1 MEITSKAEVM
11 KPALLK
17 VSIPL
22 AISVAGFVCARIM
35 SRRSSTVS
43 SPKTNVCYVFNDEDS
58 FHSFP
63 STMEDEEPMVNDT
76 SLANM
81 KMGVKP
87 KFEEILGFRSQ
98 IEDLERRAWE
108 LEKQFVSYCD
118 LKEQESLLTELKN
131 MVLLEIAHVEFLDR
145 EISSA
150 EAENERLRNLV
161 VQYVGVLE
169 YIEHW
174 KSKNGSLQR
183 KVKRL
188 LRRTKQQSR
197 VKRDQNMKIE
207 ATEAEILRNCDGL
220 ETRFNVIKKLEE
232 EVRELHKIMIEGE
245 VIAMENY
252 NELGNE
258 PEQLQKDRAAE
269 VGELIF

>member
-1 MEITSKAEVM
+1 
-11 KPALLK
+11 
-17 VSIPL
+17 
-22 AISVAGFVCARIM
+22 
-35 SRRSSTVS
+35 
-43 SPKTNVCYVFNDEDS
+43 
-58 FHSFP
+58 
-63 STMEDEEPMVNDT
+63 
-76 SLANM
+76 
-81 KMGVKP
+81 MGVKP

-232 EVRELHKIMIEGE
+232 EVRELHKIMVQMREENNELLNKLELIEGE

-269 VGELIF
+269 LRLLKRVVDMLVPKGESYFKGLEDGWKAVVRQEGN

>member
-1 MEITSKAEVM
+1 
-11 KPALLK
+11 
-17 VSIPL
+17 
-22 AISVAGFVCARIM
+22 
-35 SRRSSTVS
+35 
-43 SPKTNVCYVFNDEDS
+43 
-58 FHSFP
+58 
-63 STMEDEEPMVNDT
+63 
-76 SLANM
+76 
-81 KMGVKP
+81 MGVKP

-232 EVRELHKIMIEGE
+232 EIEGE

-269 VGELIF
+269 LRLLKRVVDMLVPKGESYFKGLEDGWKAVVRQEGN